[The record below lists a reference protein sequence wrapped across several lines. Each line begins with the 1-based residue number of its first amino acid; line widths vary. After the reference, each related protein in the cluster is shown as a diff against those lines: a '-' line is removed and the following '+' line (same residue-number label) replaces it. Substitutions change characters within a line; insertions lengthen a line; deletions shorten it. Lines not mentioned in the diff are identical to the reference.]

1 MRTVFTYGGHN
12 PYCATADAMIQLRQS
27 EDKDARFILTY
38 GCEKT
43 PDLTYSMACRKLGEA
58 MLHHLSC
65 ESIVNN
71 EGV

>member
-1 MRTVFTYGGHN
+1 MKTVFIYGGNN

-27 EDKDARFILTY
+27 DDKQGRFILTY

-43 PDLTYSMACRKLGEA
+43 PGLNYLQACKKLGEA
-58 MLHHLSC
+58 ILHHLAC